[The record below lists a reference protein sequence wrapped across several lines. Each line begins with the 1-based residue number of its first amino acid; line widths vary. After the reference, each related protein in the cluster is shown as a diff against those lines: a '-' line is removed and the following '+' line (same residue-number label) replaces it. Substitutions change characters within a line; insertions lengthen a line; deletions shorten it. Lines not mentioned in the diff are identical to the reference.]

1 MAVFVILSPI
11 YATFYTNGCIKEK
24 KVQTIGNRE
33 SRKNTENQENN
44 YCHPELVS
52 GSYRITRLVF

>member
-1 MAVFVILSPI
+1 MLSPI
-11 YATFYTNGCIKEK
+11 YATKYTNGCIKEE
-24 KVQTIGNRE
+24 KVLTIGNRE

-44 YCHPELVS
+44 YCHLELVS